1 MMETLEIIED
11 KPEEI
16 TFEEAGVTNRSIIS
30 RTDLKGNITFANKAF
45 CALSGYDKNELVGSP
60 HSIVRHPDIPKAAFK
75 EMWETIKNNQK
86 WHGFIKNLR
95 KDGKYYWTEAFIEPL
110 FDEDG
115 NKIGY
120 IAARKPVGQKDKD
133 EFEKKYKEMKAKE

>member
-1 MMETLEIIED
+1 METLEIVED
-11 KPEEI
+11 KQEEV
-16 TFEEAGVTNRSIIS
+16 TFEEAGVANRSIVS

-60 HSIVRHPDIPKAAFK
+60 HSIVRHPDMPKAAFR